1 MKTTEWKEGDATTII
16 KQKPSG
22 NFTMI
27 GNDVLRDNRLSLS
40 DIGLFSKIMSL
51 PENWNFSIS
60 GLTKNVPDGKC
71 RVWKSLTN
79 LKQYGY
85 LEFKPERDSK
95 GRFKGTRLIIRSCP
109 VQPETE
115 SPHPENRDTGKPAPV
130 NPTQYKKDKYNNT
143 TNKDNKNIRARTSF
157 QEFEQRTYSPE
168 FYKKLE
174 EEMSSMDRK
183 EYCLKKKRL

>member
-51 PENWNFSIS
+51 PENWNFSTS
-60 GLTKNVPDGKC
+60 GLAKHIPDGKDLV
-71 RVWKSLTN
+71 RKSFRKLE
-79 LKQYGY
+79 KFGY
-85 LEFKPERDSK
+85 VEISQRRNSK
-95 GRFKGTRLIIRSCP
+95 GEFIGSDIIIRHC
-109 VQPETE
+109 PET
-115 SPHPENRDTGKPAPV
+115 PGAGNPASV
-130 NPTQYKKDKYNNT
+130 NPTTVNPATVKPTQYKKDKYNNT
-143 TNKDNKNIRARTSF
+143 ANKDNKNIRAKASF
-157 QEFEQRTYSPE
+157 QDFEQRTYSPE

-183 EYCLKKKRL
+183 DTV

>member
-1 MKTTEWKEGDATTII
+1 
-16 KQKPSG
+16 
-22 NFTMI
+22 MI
-27 GNDVLRDNRLSLS
+27 GNDVLRDSRLSLS

-60 GLTKNVPDGKC
+60 GLSKNMPDGKS
-71 RVWKSLTN
+71 RVGKSLIK

-85 LEFKPERDSK
+85 LEFRPERDSK
-95 GRFKGTRLIIRSCP
+95 GKFKGTLLIIRSCP

-115 SPHPENRDTGKPAPV
+115 SPHTENQDTDSRDTGNPAQV
-130 NPTQYKKDKYNNT
+130 KPTQYKKDKYNNT
-143 TNKDNKNIRARTSF
+143 TNKDNKNIRAKASF
-157 QEFEQRTYSPE
+157 RDFEQRTYSPE

-183 EYCLKKKRL
+183 DTV